1 MVLVAIV
8 VLGAIAGAQDRD
20 RSADTSAGSAHEPA
34 APEAPAAAKKPAGP
48 ARTMADGVYQV
59 GVDVQGGRYKTPGPP
74 ADSVTE
80 MCYWS
85 RNKNDSGEFE
95 AVIAN
100 GVLQGPGSVSLKR
113 GEFIEL
119 SGGCAWSKVG

>member
-1 MVLVAIV
+1 
-8 VLGAIAGAQDRD
+8 
-20 RSADTSAGSAHEPA
+20 
-34 APEAPAAAKKPAGP
+34 
-48 ARTMADGVYQV
+48 MADGVCQV

-74 ADSVTE
+74 ADSVVE

-100 GVLQGPGSVSLKR
+100 GVLQGPGSVSVKR